1 MTPQPRVCLARTSNL
16 SDTACH
22 QRKTSRERATL
33 ADAVPWPSHSAG
45 SLTSGVTL
53 LVAPRRRAPE
63 E

>member
-16 SDTACH
+16 SDTACY

-45 SLTSGVTL
+45 SLTSGATL
-53 LVAPRRRAPE
+53 LVAPR
-63 E
+63 